1 MSIEDNLQ
9 DWAKSTSMSDPTSRE
24 AAALVERAKARKAG
38 FGWRWPVVM
47 VPALMV
53 AALLVLVVRQGL
65 LPTDDVQAPLV
76 AEVLAPVVPEGPAE
90 VWLDEGVQTLGADE
104 IEVAS
109 NTQIQVLGDGVRT
122 RLALRKGK
130 VTAQVATRGE
140 GEGFSIETEAY
151 TVSVVG
157 TRFSVQQEPF
167 EVIVEEGVVEV
178 VHALS
183 QAIYRLVAGDRFAGG
198 ELIRMVPT
206 LAPAL
211 LPSKPAVSLATLSA
225 LRKHALAKEYDQA
238 RAGLQSRLQAHPKE
252 VGSWILLAQVEAKV
266 GHKEAAVRAWQ
277 RVIAMDS
284 GAKAQ
289 RARFEAASLL
299 MDKPAEA
306 ELLLRAFLSEP
317 GPLVADAKLKL
328 GRTLLAQGRSEEAR
342 AALTALV
349 VAHPGTT
356 PARLARE
363 LLQSL

>member
-1 MSIEDNLQ
+1 MSMNDNLQ
-9 DWAKSTSMSDPTSRE
+9 DWANSTSMPGPTSRE

-53 AALLVLVVRQGL
+53 AALLMVVVGQGL
-65 LPTDDVQAPLV
+65 LPVEDVQAPVV
-76 AEVLAPVVPEGPAE
+76 AKVVTPVVPEGPAE

-157 TRFSVQQEPF
+157 TRFSVQHDPF
-167 EVIVEEGVVEV
+167 EVFVEEGVVEV
-178 VHALS
+178 AHALS
-183 QAIYRLVAGDRFAGG
+183 KAVYRLVAGDRFAGG
-198 ELIRMVPT
+198 ELIRM
-206 LAPAL
+206 APAL
-211 LPSKPAVSLATLSA
+211 VPSKPAVTLPTLSV
-225 LRKHALAKEYDQA
+225 LRKLALAKEYDQA
-238 RAGLQSRLQAHPKE
+238 RAGLQSRLKAHSKE
-252 VGSWILLAQVEAKV
+252 VDSWILLAQVEGKARD
-266 GHKEAAVRAWQ
+266 KEAAIRAWQ

-306 ELLLRAFLSEP
+306 EVLLRAFLIDP
-317 GPLVADAKLKL
+317 GPLAADAKLKL

-349 VAHPGTT
+349 AAHPGTT